1 MKREIRIRK
10 IARKINLRFRCYA
23 LCSNERL
30 MLNKLNDMMMKSLMI
45 LKYKTNLKINQKQK
59 LKNLISKL
67 FKKHIQLTTVEEGA
81 EEVRRPLRW
90 LITIDS
96 FDVDQCWNYFETRK
110 EDLHLL
116 MKALRII
123 PDEYVVLENGSTMT
137 GVEIMLRGLYELVSG
152 ADQNEIAAVFG
163 RDFTQQSRAMKYFIN
178 HIYTT
183 VSDFILNNIEWWY
196 TSGYLQKSLQLPSN
210 VKFI

>member
-1 MKREIRIRK
+1 MKPEIRIRK
-10 IARKINLRFRCYA
+10 IARKTNLRFRCYA
-23 LCSNERL
+23 LCTNERL
-30 MLNKLNDMMMKSLMI
+30 MLNQLNDVMMKSLLI
-45 LKYKTNLKINQKQK
+45 LKYKTNLDINQKQK

-67 FKKHIQLTTVEEGA
+67 FKKHIILTTVPKSA

-96 FDVDQCWNYFETRK
+96 FDVDQYWNYFETTRK

-123 PDEYVVLENGSTMT
+123 PDEYVVLENGSSMT

-163 RDFTQQSRAMKYFIN
+163 RDFTQQSRAM
-178 HIYTT
+178 
-183 VSDFILNNIEWWY
+183 ILHNNLY
-196 TSGYLQKSLQLPSN
+196 
-210 VKFI
+210 